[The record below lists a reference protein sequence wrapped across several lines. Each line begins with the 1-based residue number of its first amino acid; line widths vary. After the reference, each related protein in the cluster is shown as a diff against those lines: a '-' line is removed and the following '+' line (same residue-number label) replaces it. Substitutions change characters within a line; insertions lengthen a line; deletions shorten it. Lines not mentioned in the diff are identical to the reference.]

1 MKAEQNKKG
10 KRAMEE
16 TSKITQAWV
25 RQLYNTE
32 KLQYLTLP
40 ELSTK
45 AAHNAQA
52 QLADP
57 LAKASILVQN
67 TRFSLPPVSRAPVVG
82 SSVSE
87 YSGELSH
94 VEDTFGGVVGCAT
107 SLPQSMSPQG
117 EGAASEFFDWLRPVI
132 LHTSLWFLLLSILE
146 TFRIIKMTLHHLCSG
161 CNALPHAAASS
172 YNSTYTEK
180 DLY

>member
-16 TSKITQAWV
+16 TSKITQACV

-94 VEDTFGGVVGCAT
+94 VEDTFGSVVGCAT

-117 EGAASEFFDWLRPVI
+117 EGAASEFFD
-132 LHTSLWFLLLSILE
+132 
-146 TFRIIKMTLHHLCSG
+146 
-161 CNALPHAAASS
+161 
-172 YNSTYTEK
+172 
-180 DLY
+180 